1 VTEVAVLGVGLHPFG
16 KFPDK
21 TLTEMIREAVQAAL
35 DDAGVSWP
43 EVQAV
48 AAGSSHFSGGM
59 GWGLSGNEIATD
71 MGSSGG
77 PVYNLS
83 AACATGASAFNVGH
97 MLVASGQYDIV
108 LVAAGE
114 KMPRGFIA
122 RPPGAAADA
131 SDVEFLRWICV
142 GCPNTAY
149 WALGAR
155 RRMIEFGTTAEDLA
169 MVAAKARRAGAL
181 NEKARF
187 RQAAGHDEILG
198 SPMVSDP
205 LRLLEICAVSDGAA
219 AAVLCSA
226 AVAAGR
232 GRTPVWVAGTS
243 AATSRLGDV
252 ELAIPEL
259 SAAAAPLQRDHAD
272 VTSRA
277 VAVALERAG
286 LEPQD
291 IGVIELQDNSVW
303 QELEFPE
310 LWGFWEPG
318 QSEWMVR
325 RGDTSI
331 GGSRP
336 VNPSGGFLSFGEAT
350 TVMGLFQVY
359 ELVRQLRGEAGSR
372 QAGSPATALGQT
384 RGLGG
389 NGAAVV
395 LKR

>member
-1 VTEVAVLGVGLHPFG
+1 VSEVAVLGVGLHAFG

-21 TLTEMIREAVQAAL
+21 TVTQMTREAVQAAL
-35 DDAGVSWP
+35 DDAGISWP

-71 MGSSGG
+71 LGSFGG

-97 MLVASGQYDIV
+97 MLIASGQYDIV
-108 LVAAGE
+108 VVAAGE
-114 KMPRGFIA
+114 KMPHGFIA
-122 RPPGAAADA
+122 RPPGAAADSA
-131 SDVEFLRWICV
+131 DVEFLRWICL

-155 RRMIEFGTTAEDLA
+155 RRMTEFGTTADDLA

-187 RQAAGHDEILG
+187 RQAADPGEVLG

-205 LRLLEICAVSDGAA
+205 LRLLEICAVSDGAG

-226 AVAAGR
+226 KVAASR
-232 GRTPVWVAGTS
+232 GRTPVWIAGTS

-259 SAAAAPLQRDHAD
+259 SAAAPPVERDHAD

-277 VAVALERAG
+277 VAVALQRAS
-286 LEPQD
+286 LEPK
-291 IGVIELQDNSVW
+291 
-303 QELEFPE
+303 EFPE

-325 RGDTSI
+325 RGETAID
-331 GGSRP
+331 GSRP
-336 VNPSGGFLSFGEAT
+336 INPSGGFLSFGEAT

-359 ELVRQLRGEAGSR
+359 ELVRQLRGEAGPR

>member
-1 VTEVAVLGVGLHPFG
+1 VTDVAVLGVGLHPFG
-16 KFPDK
+16 KFPAK
-21 TLTEMIREAVQAAL
+21 TVSEMIRDAVRLAL
-35 DDAGVSWP
+35 DDAGLTWRD
-43 EVQAV
+43 VQAV

-59 GWGLSGNEIATD
+59 GWGLSGNEIIND
-71 MGSSGG
+71 FGSGGG

-83 AACATGASAFNVGH
+83 AACATGASAFNVGY
-97 MLVASGQYDIV
+97 MLVASGQYDVV

-122 RPPGAAADA
+122 RPPGAAQDP
-131 SDVEFLRWICV
+131 SDVEFLRWVCV

-155 RRMIEFGTTAEDLA
+155 RRMSEFGSTAQDFA

-181 NEKARF
+181 NENARF
-187 RQAAGHDEILG
+187 RHAATEDEILG

-219 AAVLCSA
+219 AAIICSA
-226 AVAAGR
+226 KVASRSSRQPA
-232 GRTPVWVAGTS
+232 WIAGTS

-259 SAAAAPLQRDHAD
+259 SAAAAPAEPDYPD

-277 VAVALERAG
+277 VAVALERAALG
-286 LEPQD
+286 PKD
-291 IGVIELQDNSVW
+291 VDVVELQDNSVW

-310 LWGFWEPG
+310 LWGLWEAG
-318 QSEWMVR
+318 QSEWMIR
-325 RGDTSI
+325 RGETAL
-331 GGSRP
+331 GGSLP

-350 TVMGLFQVY
+350 TVMGLFQVH
-359 ELVRQLRGEAGSR
+359 ELVSQLREEAGAR
-372 QAGSPATALGQT
+372 QAGAPRIALGQT